1 MVLGKE
7 INRVRVLGFWD
18 FGHLTTRRGGKVLD
32 AERVEVVAA
41 VEGVDLVVATH
52 MSKITP

>member
-1 MVLGKE
+1 M
-7 INRVRVLGFWD
+7 
-18 FGHLTTRRGGKVLD
+18 LD
-32 AERVEVVAA
+32 AERVEVVAT

>member
-1 MVLGKE
+1 MGKE

-32 AERVEVVAA
+32 VERVEVVAA